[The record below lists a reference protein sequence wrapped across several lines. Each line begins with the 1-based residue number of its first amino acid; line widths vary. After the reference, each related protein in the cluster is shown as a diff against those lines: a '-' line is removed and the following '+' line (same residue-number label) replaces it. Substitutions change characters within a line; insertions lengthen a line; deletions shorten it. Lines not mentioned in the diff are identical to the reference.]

1 MSREEERSRAPR
13 MSREEEQ
20 LGAPKG
26 SREEECPKA
35 NTKSKRSKE
44 TKKEHMS
51 KRIDYE
57 LGTTY
62 LSTQWRA
69 WGRAWF
75 LAMSSSSLLLA
86 FPLAMAGLW
95 RSTRSAAEFQGTQ
108 CDGASPS
115 VAEHRRAWRNIK
127 EHDGALKPA
136 GDAEGNGVW
145 VGSW

>member
-1 MSREEERSRAPR
+1 MSREEEH
-13 MSREEEQ
+13 
-20 LGAPKG
+20 LGAAKG

-35 NTKSKRSKE
+35 ITKSKRSKE

-69 WGRAWF
+69 WGRARF

-86 FPLAMAGLW
+86 LPLAMAGLW

-108 CDGASPS
+108 CDELHQVWQSIE
-115 VAEHRRAWRNIK
+115 EHGGTSRSTT
-127 EHDGALKPA
+127 EL
-136 GDAEGNGVW
+136 
-145 VGSW
+145 